1 MANRSKQKGDRFER
15 EIVHQA
21 EALGLKAYRHFLS
34 RSPLNDAVDIVVAG
48 RQVQCKKEAKGFK
61 RIYQWLE
68 GVDAVVVGSDNKP
81 SLTIIK
87 TDDWLKL
94 L

>member
-15 EIVHQA
+15 ECVHEA
-21 EALGLKAYRHFLS
+21 EALGLKAYRYFLS

-48 RQVQCKKEAKGFK
+48 RQVQCKKEASGFK
-61 RIYQWLE
+61 RIYEWIE

-81 SLTIIK
+81 ALVILPYKEWI
-87 TDDWLKL
+87 KL